1 MSADFDSDLRRRL
14 EGLGS
19 DIGRAGLPGPTA
31 ARRRARQRSRNQAV
45 GAVLGAA
52 VMVGGA
58 VLAVAQ
64 PTLLTA
70 SDPATSPSETVTSG
84 PAQTPSTS
92 PSSPDQAPT
101 LPTSV
106 LLQVSDIEPEGEPIG
121 WAESDQPVDPWPCAP
136 DAAASDH
143 VLKRTFLNPE
153 GGRIEHIVE
162 ATAGGQAASRFAE
175 IHDALVSCVESGAAS
190 GADFR
195 LDEIW
200 AVTGVGDDA
209 VLVRYWAPPR
219 EEPPG
224 EGQLIVSVSIARSGN
239 AVTTVTRGG
248 FAQDANVPDTSED
261 AQAAVTRLCP
271 VTGGACVTNPD
282 QQRTYPEPAADLP
295 GWLTVADV
303 AEATG
308 DDRISAA
315 SEVLTDATGNVP
327 FVCFET
333 DPGAT
338 GATSVES
345 RTFYDALD
353 PTTIGV
359 DEYIARFSSG
369 SAARAYYD
377 TLTAEGN
384 SCSAEPSLDVQNTGT
399 VAGDGGLAGTTW
411 RSTVAETESVFVYGV
426 VVNGSAVAYVS
437 TNLDPPADDDELATL
452 LRRAGERLGEAG

>member
-14 EGLGS
+14 ESLGS
-19 DIGRAGLPGPTA
+19 DVGRAGLPGPAA
-31 ARRRARQRSRNQAV
+31 ARRRARQRARNQAV

-52 VMVGGA
+52 VVVGGA
-58 VLAVAQ
+58 VIAVAQ

-70 SDPATSPSETVTSG
+70 PDPATSPGETVTSS
-84 PAQTPSTS
+84 PAPTPSTS

-121 WAESDQPVDPWPCAP
+121 WAESAWPVEPWPCAP
-136 DAAASDH
+136 VAAASDH
-143 VLKRTFLNPE
+143 VLKRTFVNPE

-162 ATAGGQAASRFAE
+162 ATASGQATSRFAE
-175 IHDALVSCVESGAAS
+175 VHDALVSCVESGAAS

-200 AVTGVGDDA
+200 AVTGVGDEA
-209 VLVRYWAPPR
+209 VLVRYWAPLR
-219 EEPPG
+219 EGPPG

-271 VTGGACVTNPD
+271 VTGGACVTDPD

-308 DDRISAA
+308 EDRISAA
-315 SEVLTDATGNVP
+315 GEVLTDATGFP
-327 FVCFET
+327 FVCFQT

-353 PTTIGV
+353 PTTISV
-359 DEYIARFSSG
+359 DEYVARFPSG

-377 TLTAEGN
+377 TLTAEGD
-384 SCSAEPSLDVQNTGT
+384 SCSAEPSLVVQNTGT

-411 RSTVAETESVFVYGV
+411 RSTVAETDSVFVYGV
-426 VVNGSAVAYVS
+426 VVSGSAVAYVS
-437 TNLDPPADDDELATL
+437 TNLDSPADDELATL
-452 LRRAGERLGEAG
+452 LRVAGERLGEAG

>member
-19 DIGRAGLPGPTA
+19 DAGRANLPGPA
-31 ARRRARQRSRNQAV
+31 AARQRARRRARNQAV

-52 VMVGGA
+52 VVVGGA
-58 VLAVAQ
+58 VIAVAQ

-70 SDPATSPSETVTSG
+70 PDPATSPGETVTSSPG
-84 PAQTPSTS
+84 PTPSPS
-92 PSSPDQAPT
+92 PSSPDVPT

-106 LLQVSDIEPEGEPIG
+106 LLQLSDIEPEGEPIG
-121 WAESDQPVDPWPCAP
+121 WAEWPGEAWPCTP
-136 DAAASDH
+136 VAATSDRILQRMF
-143 VLKRTFLNPE
+143 VNPE
-153 GGRIEHIVE
+153 AGRIEHIVE
-162 ATAGGQAASRFAE
+162 ATASGQAPSRFAE
-175 IHDALVSCVESGAAS
+175 IRDDLISCVESGAAS
-190 GADFR
+190 GAEFR

-200 AVTGVGDDA
+200 VVTGVGDEA
-209 VLVRYWAPPR
+209 VLLRYWAPLR
-219 EEPPG
+219 EGPPG
-224 EGQLIVSVSIARSGN
+224 ESQLIVSVSIARSGD

-261 AQAAVTRLCP
+261 AQAAVTRLCAA
-271 VTGGACVTNPD
+271 TGGACVTDPD

-303 AEATG
+303 VEATG
-308 DDRISAA
+308 EDRISAA
-315 SEVLTDATGNVP
+315 GEVLTDATGFP
-327 FVCFET
+327 FVCFQT

-353 PTTIGV
+353 PTAISV
-359 DEYIARFSSG
+359 DEYVARFPSG

-377 TLTAEGN
+377 TLTAEGD
-384 SCSAEPSLDVQNTGT
+384 SCSAEPSLVVQNTGA

-411 RSTVAETESVFVYGV
+411 RSTVAETDSVFVYGV
-426 VVNGSAVAYVS
+426 VVNGSAVGYVS
-437 TNLDPPADDDELATL
+437 TNLDSAADDELATL
-452 LRRAGERLGEAG
+452 LRLAGERLGEAG